1 METLKQVIYRDSD
14 GVIMLLAE
22 SDAFIPKRIFS
33 SELSAEDKTVFD
45 NMKAFALTEVNPLMY
60 IVYTKEDNILD
71 LESPDAIPRFD
82 ITQLGDDKPT
92 VDAFITMCE
101 TLLNS

>member
-22 SDAFIPKRIFS
+22 SNVFVPKRIFS

-45 NMKAFALTEVNPLMY
+45 NMRAFALTEVSPLMY

-71 LESPDAIPRFD
+71 LESADSIPRFD
-82 ITQLGDDKPT
+82 VGQLGADKPT
-92 VDAFITMCE
+92 VDAFISMCE